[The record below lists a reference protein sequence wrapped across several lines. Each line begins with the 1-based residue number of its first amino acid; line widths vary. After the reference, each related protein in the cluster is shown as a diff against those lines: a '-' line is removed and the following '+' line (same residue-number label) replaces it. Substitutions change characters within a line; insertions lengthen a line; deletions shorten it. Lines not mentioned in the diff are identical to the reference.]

1 MLHRTLLA
9 GAVAPVLLAGS
20 GTAFAQAVVVET
32 PPPAYVVPAAPPT
45 PYYYEYYAAPAP
57 PPVIRYYRYDAVPD
71 EEVVVVRPRPRV
83 CGPGSYW
90 TGDGCVY
97 AQW

>member
-9 GAVAPVLLAGS
+9 GAVVAALLAGN
-20 GTAFAQAVVVET
+20 GTAFAQAVVET
-32 PPPAYVVPAAPPT
+32 PPTPYVVPAAPPV
-45 PYYYEYYAAPAP
+45 PYDDD
-57 PPVIRYYRYDAVPD
+57 YDAGPPSSPVFRDYPYDAIPD
-71 EEVVVVRPRPRV
+71 EEVVVVGPRPRV

-97 AQW
+97 APW